1 MMRRL
6 DFIPIIPSKV
16 WTKVL
21 IVAWMVILAAPSFA
35 QLKMFFTPA
44 SHWFQVTTV
53 HVDDAW
59 EGECP
64 RITTDRVIRRPFVG
78 RYIATIRELA
88 GDGWEMV
95 VPPVATNTIYY
106 QPNSRLP
113 NNATLQWWMEWQGGC
128 HLISGTYVLDTVWQV
143 EPDHMAYK
151 TIAVR
156 SNVFTILRRPVKAP
170 VVPPY
175 EPLLIERRHAPPG

>member
-1 MMRRL
+1 
-6 DFIPIIPSKV
+6 
-16 WTKVL
+16 
-21 IVAWMVILAAPSFA
+21 
-35 QLKMFFTPA
+35 
-44 SHWFQVTTV
+44 
-53 HVDDAW
+53 
-59 EGECP
+59 
-64 RITTDRVIRRPFVG
+64 
-78 RYIATIRELA
+78 
-88 GDGWEMV
+88 MV

-143 EPDHMAYK
+143 EPDQMARK

-156 SNVFTILRRPVKAP
+156 SNVFTILRRPVKAL

-175 EPLLIERRHAPPG
+175 EPLMIERRHAPPG